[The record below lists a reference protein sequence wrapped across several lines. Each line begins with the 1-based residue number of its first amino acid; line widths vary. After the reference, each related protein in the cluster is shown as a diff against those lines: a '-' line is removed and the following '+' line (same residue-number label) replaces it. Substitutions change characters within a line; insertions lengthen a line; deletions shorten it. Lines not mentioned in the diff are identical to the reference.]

1 MLTPCVLLKVKS
13 RTCLFPILPGLASPE
28 ARSGSPRSARSSA
41 ERKNSTVSVRRQD
54 QGASTAGVL
63 TRSSVRPRCLSIVA
77 FSPPDPAGVK
87 TPSAKRRARRTGGS
101 RGPAHAVP
109 PALRPSRHPSA
120 PRCRTRRASGGPAA
134 FARTLSC
141 ATGRTGRLSPPL
153 SSSTRQAAP
162 SALGGG
168 GRSPAAHACVQLLH
182 NKRQPLFK
190 LFYIVIRFSLKTVNS
205 PPGALPSFPAGTAA
219 GTRGQVTLPVTTQA
233 TRRKVCLRK
242 ATTCKIIQET
252 WTTANGRDLAPA
264 RV

>member
-1 MLTPCVLLKVKS
+1 MQGAAQRG
-13 RTCLFPILPGLASPE
+13 RTRLS
-28 ARSGSPRSARSSA
+28 RSAA
-41 ERKNSTVSVRRQD
+41 KIKVRAQRE
-54 QGASTAGVL
+54 S
-63 TRSSVRPRCLSIVA
+63 
-77 FSPPDPAGVK
+77 
-87 TPSAKRRARRTGGS
+87 S
-101 RGPAHAVP
+101 RGPPSDRAACP
-109 PALRPSRHPSA
+109 LSPSRPQTQPGSKRHLRRGERGEREAAGDQLTPSPQPSA
-120 PRCRTRRASGGPAA
+120 PRCGTRRASGGPAA

-141 ATGRTGRLSPPL
+141 ATGRTGRLSAPL

-168 GRSPAAHACVQLLH
+168 GRSPAAHACVQLLY

-205 PPGALPSFPAGTAA
+205 PPGALLSFPAGTAA